1 MSTPLVVALV
11 AVATLF
17 FWMLGAHN
25 RLVGLRNAIITAWAR
40 VQDTLN
46 QRAAALLPLVQTLRV
61 ALAAE
66 QGALDTL
73 LAAHTE
79 ALRCAGVLQAS
90 PLLAAPAGPWVA
102 AESALAAATSRV
114 MALLEQDLEL
124 RSRPEVAAPAAALR
138 DMQSRLAFARQA
150 FNEAAAEHD
159 SALALFPTRLLVPV
173 FRFVPAGRL

>member
-1 MSTPLVVALV
+1 VS
-11 AVATLF
+11 
-17 FWMLGAHN
+17 
-25 RLVGLRNAIITAWAR
+25 
-40 VQDTLN
+40 
-46 QRAAALLPLVQTLRV
+46 
-61 ALAAE
+61 
-66 QGALDTL
+66 
-73 LAAHTE
+73 
-79 ALRCAGVLQAS
+79 
-90 PLLAAPAGPWVA
+90 

-173 FRFVPAGRL
+173 FRFAPAGRL